1 MEILLQKM
9 AVKRVRKLH
18 KNVVKG
24 GMDMQ
29 RLQENYSSIEQMRDR
44 LLQGTPK
51 KEDSRPS
58 ELSFQDIFSAAKE
71 KAVHHLKF
79 SKHANERLATR
90 NINLSAEQMERL
102 ENGTTKAREK
112 GIQESLV
119 MVDNL
124 AFIVNVKNN
133 TVITAVGDSTDS
145 IFTNIDGA
153 VIS

>member
-1 MEILLQKM
+1 
-9 AVKRVRKLH
+9 
-18 KNVVKG
+18 
-24 GMDMQ
+24 MQ
-29 RLQENYSSIEQMRDR
+29 RLEQRYSPSIQQMSGM
-44 LLQGTPK
+44 LSK
-51 KEDSRPS
+51 KQPEKKASADS
-58 ELSFQDIFSAAKE
+58 ELSFQEILHT
-71 KAVHHLKF
+71 AVQDEPVQNLKF
-79 SKHANERLATR
+79 SKHANQRLATR

-102 ENGTTKAREK
+102 ETGTTKAREK

-133 TVITAVGDSTDS
+133 TVITAMDDSSDS

>member
-1 MEILLQKM
+1 
-9 AVKRVRKLH
+9 
-18 KNVVKG
+18 
-24 GMDMQ
+24 MQ
-29 RLQENYSSIEQMRDR
+29 RLNDGYASINKLASQIINQKNVDKNISTGSENSFEEILNSTQE
-44 LLQGTPK
+44 K
-51 KEDSRPS
+51 
-58 ELSFQDIFSAAKE
+58 SAE
-71 KAVHHLKF
+71 SLKF
-79 SKHANERLATR
+79 SKHANERLANR

-119 MVDNL
+119 MVDDL

-133 TVITAVGDSTDS
+133 TVITAMNDKTDS

>member
-1 MEILLQKM
+1 
-9 AVKRVRKLH
+9 
-18 KNVVKG
+18 
-24 GMDMQ
+24 MQ
-29 RLQENYSSIEQMRDR
+29 RLNENYASINEMANKLLRNHAPKTRDSKSSDVSF
-44 LLQGTPK
+44 
-51 KEDSRPS
+51 EDVLNTTKNNSTES
-58 ELSFQDIFSAAKE
+58 
-71 KAVHHLKF
+71 LKF

-90 NINLSAEQMERL
+90 NINLSAKQIERL

-119 MVDNL
+119 MVDDM

-133 TVITAVGDSTDS
+133 TVVTAIGDSAVS

>member
-1 MEILLQKM
+1 
-9 AVKRVRKLH
+9 
-18 KNVVKG
+18 
-24 GMDMQ
+24 MQ
-29 RLQENYSSIEQMRDR
+29 RLNENFKSIEQMTSQ
-44 LLQGTPK
+44 LLQQGKSEKAPSK
-51 KEDSRPS
+51 DS
-58 ELSFQDIFSAAKE
+58 ELTFQSVLSDTRKQQTESVE
-71 KAVHHLKF
+71 NLRF
-79 SKHANERLATR
+79 SKHANERLAMR
-90 NINLSAEQMERL
+90 NINLSQRQIERL

>member
-1 MEILLQKM
+1 
-9 AVKRVRKLH
+9 
-18 KNVVKG
+18 
-24 GMDMQ
+24 MQ
-29 RLQENYSSIEQMRDR
+29 RLQKNYTSLESIRDQ
-44 LLQGTPK
+44 LLQNSPK
-51 KEDSRPS
+51 TSNSPQS
-58 ELSFQDIFSAAKE
+58 ELSFQDIFQSTKE
-71 KAVHHLKF
+71 QTVDSLKF

-112 GIQESLV
+112 GIRESLV
-119 MVDNL
+119 MVDDL

-133 TVITAVGDSTDS
+133 TVITAVGDTAES

>member
-1 MEILLQKM
+1 
-9 AVKRVRKLH
+9 
-18 KNVVKG
+18 
-24 GMDMQ
+24 MQ
-29 RLQENYSSIEQMRDR
+29 RLQKSYTSLESIRDQ
-44 LLQGTPK
+44 LLQNSPK
-51 KEDSRPS
+51 TNNSPQT
-58 ELSFQDIFSAAKE
+58 ELSFQDIFQSKKE
-71 KAVHHLKF
+71 QAVDSLKF

-90 NINLSAEQMERL
+90 NIILSAEQMERL

-112 GIQESLV
+112 GIRESLV

-133 TVITAVGDSTDS
+133 TVITAVGDATDS